1 MVATNLSQL
10 KGQIL
15 KAGNLPRHIAIIM
28 DGNGRWAMQ
37 RGLPRI
43 AGHREGINSVREV
56 VRAAGELGIDVMTLY
71 VFSAE
76 NWRRPKREIGAL
88 MKLLGETTRRE
99 IEDLMK
105 NQVRLAVIGRLEEL
119 APAARRVLTKA
130 VARTERNT
138 GLLLN
143 LAINYGGRDEL
154 LDAIRV
160 LAKEV
165 QAGQMSPEA
174 IDEDLFGKY
183 LYTGGL
189 PDPDLLIRT
198 SGEMRVSNF
207 LLWQIAYTEIYVTDV
222 LWPDF
227 RREHLYR
234 AILDYQNRE
243 RRFGGT

>member
-1 MVATNLSQL
+1 VTEQLSQL
-10 KGQIL
+10 KDQIIQ
-15 KAGNLPRHIAIIM
+15 AGRIPRHIAIIM
-28 DGNGRWAMQ
+28 DGNGRWAKQ

-56 VRAAGELGIDVMTLY
+56 VRATGELGVDVLTLY

-76 NWRRPKREIGAL
+76 NWRRPQREIGAL
-88 MKLLGETTRRE
+88 MLLLQETTKKE
-99 IEDLMK
+99 INDLMK
-105 NQVRLAVIGRLEEL
+105 NNVRLGLIGRLEDV
-119 APAARRVLTKA
+119 APAARKVLSKA
-130 VARTERNT
+130 VSQTGANT

-143 LAINYGGRDEL
+143 LAINYGGRGEL
-154 LDAIRV
+154 VDAVRR
-160 LAKEV
+160 LAQDVREGKLN
-165 QAGQMSPEA
+165 PEA
-174 IDEDLFGKY
+174 VDESLFNTY
-183 LYTGGL
+183 LYTRDI

-234 AILDYQNRE
+234 AILDYQSRE
-243 RRFGGT
+243 RRFGGV

>member
-1 MVATNLSQL
+1 MATNLSQL
-10 KGQIL
+10 KERVLQ
-15 KAGNLPRHIAIIM
+15 AGNLPRHIAIIM
-28 DGNGRWAMQ
+28 DGNGRWARQ

-56 VRAAGELGIDVMTLY
+56 VRAAGELGVQILTLY

-76 NWRRPKREIGAL
+76 NWRRPKREIAGL
-88 MKLLGETTRRE
+88 MRLLRETTRRE
-99 IEDLMK
+99 LEELMR
-105 NQVRLAVIGRLEEL
+105 NQVRLAVIGRLEEVT
-119 APAARRVLTKA
+119 PVARRVLLDA
-130 VARTERNT
+130 VARTKENT

-143 LAINYGGRDEL
+143 LAINYGGRAEL
-154 LDAIRV
+154 IDAVRRLVEDVRMDRV
-160 LAKEV
+160 A
-165 QAGQMSPEA
+165 PEN
-174 IDEDLFGKY
+174 IDGDLFGKY

-198 SGEMRVSNF
+198 SGEMRISNF

-234 AILDYQNRE
+234 AILDYQSRE
-243 RRFGGT
+243 RRFGGI